1 MKMIKATSFAAV
13 VLASAVFYGCAS
25 SNDKMDDTTASDV
38 NMSETQTMAGD
49 TEADDADDADAVVVT
64 EEVVAVTPI
73 AALSLENTEEVGDM
87 FKNIA
92 DTKTQSLMDLAKQS
106 PNLSTFVQ
114 LMETAGL
121 TDDLQA
127 DGSYT
132 LFAPTN
138 EAFSKLSKEQ
148 LETLLLPQN
157 KNKLSEILMAH
168 ILPNEVAST
177 SFKETQRITLDNN
190 RYIPISTATGNQVT
204 IGGAHIIVPDVEASN
219 GVIHV
224 VDNVIMATN
233 DSMNG
238 GQH

>member
-1 MKMIKATSFAAV
+1 MTKATSFAAV
-13 VLASAVFYGCAS
+13 MLASTVFYGCAS
-25 SNDKMDDTTASDV
+25 SNDKMNDTTASDV
-38 NMSETQTMAGD
+38 TMSETQTMAGN
-49 TEADDADDADAVVVT
+49 TEDADAVVVT

-73 AALSLENTEEVGDM
+73 ATIPIAALSLENTEEIGDM

-92 DTKTQSLMDLAKQS
+92 DTESQNLMDLAKQS
-106 PNLSTFVQ
+106 PNLSTFAQ

-121 TDDLQA
+121 ADDLQA

-138 EAFSKLSKEQ
+138 EAFSKLSKEE
-148 LETLLLPQN
+148 LENLLLPQN
-157 KNKLSEILMAH
+157 KNKLSEILMVH
-168 ILPNEVAST
+168 ILPNEVVST

-190 RYIPISTATGNQVT
+190 RYIPISTQTGNQVT
-204 IGGAHIIVPDVEASN
+204 IGGAHIIVPDIEASN

-224 VDNVIMATN
+224 VDNVIMPAN

-238 GQH
+238 N

>member
-1 MKMIKATSFAAV
+1 MKMTKATSFAAV
-13 VLASAVFYGCAS
+13 MLASTVFYGCAS
-25 SNDKMDDTTASDV
+25 SNDKMNDTTASDV
-38 NMSETQTMAGD
+38 TMSETQTMAGD
-49 TEADDADDADAVVVT
+49 TEDADAVVVT

-73 AALSLENTEEVGDM
+73 ATIPIAALSLENTEEIGDM

-92 DTKTQSLMDLAKQS
+92 DTESQNLMDLAKQS
-106 PNLSTFVQ
+106 PNLSTFAQ

-121 TDDLQA
+121 ADDLQA

-138 EAFSKLSKEQ
+138 EAFSKLSKEE
-148 LETLLLPQN
+148 LENLLLPQN
-157 KNKLSEILMAH
+157 KNKLSEILMVH
-168 ILPNEVAST
+168 ILPNEVVST

-190 RYIPISTATGNQVT
+190 RYIPISTQTGNQVT

-224 VDNVIMATN
+224 VDNVIMPAN

-238 GQH
+238 N